1 LQKINYKIVVR
12 SKENMISWL
21 RSLKYDMK
29 QLSIH
34 QAKTGDH
41 EMLHENKA
49 GEVTAIEGAS
59 NISRGKTGEITLFR
73 TYTSG

>member
-1 LQKINYKIVVR
+1 
-12 SKENMISWL
+12 M
-21 RSLKYDMK
+21 DMK

-59 NISRGKTGEITLFR
+59 NISRGKTGEITLYR

>member
-1 LQKINYKIVVR
+1 LTQFEDD
-12 SKENMISWL
+12 ENLEETGILEM
-21 RSLKYDMK
+21 DMK

-59 NISRGKTGEITLFR
+59 NISRGKTGEITLYR

>member
-1 LQKINYKIVVR
+1 MTQFEDD
-12 SKENMISWL
+12 ENLEETGILEM
-21 RSLKYDMK
+21 DMK

-49 GEVTAIEGAS
+49 GEVIAIEGA
-59 NISRGKTGEITLFR
+59 SRGKTGEITLCR

>member
-1 LQKINYKIVVR
+1 MTQFEDD
-12 SKENMISWL
+12 ENLEETGILEM
-21 RSLKYDMK
+21 DMK

-59 NISRGKTGEITLFR
+59 NISRGKTGEITLYR

>member
-1 LQKINYKIVVR
+1 MTQFEDD
-12 SKENMISWL
+12 ENLEETGILEM
-21 RSLKYDMK
+21 DMK